1 MIESISSYRL
11 LEKKRILNRKDSKA
25 EVRCKADFKGT
36 VPNFFG
42 ISDQFHGRQF
52 SHGPGGRES
61 GCRMIQVHHTYCA
74 LYFYYYYISS
84 TSDHQAL
91 DPGGWGPQI

>member
-1 MIESISSYRL
+1 MIESISSYRF
-11 LEKKRILNRKDSKA
+11 LEKKILNRKDSKA
-25 EVRCKADFKGT
+25 EVRCEADFKAT

-52 SHGPGGRES
+52 FHRPGGRES
-61 GCRMIQVHHTYCA
+61 GFRMLQVHYICCA

-84 TSDHQAL
+84 T
-91 DPGGWGPQI
+91 